1 MNKISSFFLI
11 LFGIIVT
18 SYMIFGSYWDNHRAG
33 IATRI
38 DHTAGGSLVRA
49 LTITKNQV
57 RSHELTEQ
65 VQENKLLSCL
75 AATPTKRDDEYK
87 RLKKLIAGGA
97 YVGHGI
103 TKAEKDCLEKIEAG
117 PVSVKSVLKK
127 TFSFT
132 PTLCGSVI
140 YEPRKHVG
148 GTTISVPQNCQ
159 QPVTLQVSGTY
170 SQEFSEGRFDI
181 NPKTGRRLAK
191 PMLKKELAIMPI
203 QNRRLY
209 GVLLINDN
217 PIDSKKVFDTN
228 TLHINVNVSQAL
240 YGYRVLEGILRI
252 DFYN

>member
-1 MNKISSFFLI
+1 ML
-11 LFGIIVT
+11 V
-18 SYMIFGSYWDNHRAG
+18 GSYWDNHRAG

-57 RSHELTEQ
+57 QSHELTEQ

-75 AATPTKRDDEYK
+75 ADTPANRDGEYK

-103 TKAEKDCLEKIEAG
+103 TQAEKDCLEKIKAG

-148 GTTISVPQNCQ
+148 GTTISVPQSCQ
-159 QPVTLQVSGTY
+159 QPVTLQVEGSY
-170 SQEFSEGRFDI
+170 SQKFNDGSSTID
-181 NPKTGRRLAK
+181 PKIGTDVVVPRDSN
-191 PMLKKELAIMPI
+191 ELTLMPI
-203 QNRRLY
+203 KNRKKY
-209 GVLLINDN
+209 GMLLVNGR
-217 PIDSKKVFDTN
+217 PIDSKRSYNISKLNID
-228 TLHINVNVSQAL
+228 LNVAQIPSSYVD
-240 YGYRVLEGILRI
+240 LEGILRI